1 MTTTPH
7 PPGTILTTTDPHP
20 TKPQT
25 HFYQLTHTSQHHYL
39 LQPLT
44 RTTTGTE
51 ATMTAIRLARG
62 YTGRDKI
69 IK

>member
-44 RTTTGTE
+44 RTTTGTT
-51 ATMTAIRLARG
+51 ATPG
-62 YTGRDKI
+62 PPDKNRPLE
-69 IK
+69 